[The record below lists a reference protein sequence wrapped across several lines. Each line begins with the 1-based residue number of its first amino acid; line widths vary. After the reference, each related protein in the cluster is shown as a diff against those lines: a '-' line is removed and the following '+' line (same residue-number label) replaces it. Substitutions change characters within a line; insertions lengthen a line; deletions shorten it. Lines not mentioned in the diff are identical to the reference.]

1 MKRGTPALI
10 VASSRIA
17 CAPTITSRN
26 RSSLS
31 GAALWRACVVTAV
44 PRSSR
49 AFTTRPP
56 GLPAAPTKTMGGPF
70 MIPQLEKG
78 ACRCKGGSD
87 PKGGLTGG
95 ETPGKL
101 MGPYAREVNGG

>member
-1 MKRGTPALI
+1 
-10 VASSRIA
+10 
-17 CAPTITSRN
+17 
-26 RSSLS
+26 
-31 GAALWRACVVTAV
+31 
-44 PRSSR
+44 
-49 AFTTRPP
+49 
-56 GLPAAPTKTMGGPF
+56 MGGPF